1 MIPRSPVTKDGPGPT
16 RTEKVI
22 LGTDERLSELIRRR
36 TLIDADARDIRGA
49 MREDPAVKNYLDSLR
64 KCGEEKRVTVSKIV
78 EEVNHAGQIEMDLE
92 AEAATKEG
100 DSDDE

>member
-1 MIPRSPVTKDGPGPT
+1 MIARSPVTKDGPGPT

-49 MREDPAVKNYLDSLR
+49 MREDPAVKKYLDSLR
-64 KCGEEKRVTVSKIV
+64 KCVEEKRATVAKIGD
-78 EEVNHAGQIEMDLE
+78 EVQHAGQVEMNLDGNDGGE
-92 AEAATKEG
+92 GNAE
-100 DSDDE
+100 